1 MDHSEVQFE
10 ALKMALQRTWQ
21 DGPGALPQFWY
32 VGAPSGLGKSHLLRA
47 VREAE
52 HRQVAVTL
60 PGMLPALTGALHEPL
75 SAGRQAA
82 LVPVW
87 RAARPDLNWPALAG
101 APRDVPESEVLDA
114 LTGTLC
120 RAAQAQGGWMLIVD
134 EAERATPDDLR
145 VLQACWRA
153 VCLHGAPVLVI
164 AAGQDP
170 QPDWLRDI
178 HLTASLTPGAAV
190 HVRSLGPLDGP
201 GMQAF
206 VRASLGPADA
216 QYPDWL
222 LGRSG
227 GHPLWAAQLTSH
239 LRAGGAL
246 RPEAGVWTFTPPP
259 LDTLPGSLEALLRSR
274 WTALRTGEAGDD
286 VLDLLALAQAPVPL
300 ADLQAMTSLDQDALR
315 RLIARL
321 QGQGA
326 VHAALASGTVTLSL
340 THPSLREVGR
350 QALLPG
356 QEARLLGLLITR
368 SADPHLRAR
377 YARQGAH
384 PDAGALTATA
394 LAAARLVQAPALI
407 AEHAGA
413 LLAVEPGGDHPAL
426 LKDLGLA
433 QARLGAHRDA
443 AQSLAQLGGQD
454 AEVTEAHVNALMNLG
469 EYQAGLDLLDGWPA
483 PLPAALEV
491 RRARLYLH
499 LGRMDDV
506 LPVLDALLTLP
517 DVNLTQMHL
526 ARAHHA
532 LLAHDAP
539 RLGQEAGQAL
549 QHARNDTER
558 ADALNYAAL
567 AQSWLG
573 EFDAAQAAYAQC
585 LTLLRRTGREAS
597 MQAVYGNLAN
607 LHLTAS
613 RYRDAQEAQA
623 TCLTLARAGGTP
635 LIEMN
640 ATGALGMT
648 LVMLGDERGLPNVQA
663 WQAHYQA
670 HVPAGAPYVTLHAA
684 NAHALF
690 GHHEQAAAYLDL
702 FEESSV
708 TSMGYGPLT
717 LAQVYLMLG
726 RTGDARR
733 VLQTAPAYTGDP
745 VGALQRP
752 LVEAQVLAVTGAY
765 EEAERILHEYRAH
778 PQMTRFPSIQ
788 AEYDWL
794 LLTTGLRTGKP
805 EQDLRT
811 LGARVLDF
819 LQASG
824 GQGFLRLTDQLFPE
838 DALTRQAYLRTQD
851 DAPTTP
857 FLRTLGHFDLEEN
870 GVFRPWKGRKVR
882 EMLALL
888 LCALV
893 DGERPG
899 VSRETLTATLW
910 PDAGEGPAEA
920 NFRKTLAR
928 LRDALGGAAVIE
940 HGPAGY
946 TLSGLRSDLLLFL
959 QASENQDLSAACAW
973 YGGPF
978 LPGIDLPDVNAVRG
992 ALRERWRAAALHL
1005 VQESPGPQGM
1015 EHLARLLRDDPLD
1028 VQALTL
1034 LAELDWPA
1042 DNEAWRRLCLTL
1054 AQHHER
1060 ELGAPAPELSRVLS
1074 RLAVPRV
1081 RST

>member
-1 MDHSEVQFE
+1 MDHSEVQHE
-10 ALKMALQRTWQ
+10 VLKTALQRTWQ
-21 DGPGALPQFWY
+21 DSPGALPQFWY
-32 VGAPSGLGKSHLLRA
+32 VSAPSGLGKSHLLRA

-60 PGMLPALTGALHEPL
+60 PGLLPALTGAFHEPL
-75 SAGRQAA
+75 SAGRQPA
-82 LVPVW
+82 LVSVW
-87 RAARPDLNWPALAG
+87 RAARPDLKWPALAG
-101 APRDVPESEVLDA
+101 APRDVPETEVLDA

-120 RAAQAQGGWMLIVD
+120 RAAQAQGGWMLVVD

-145 VLQACWRA
+145 LLQACWRA
-153 VCLHGAPVLVI
+153 ACLHGAPVLLIV
-164 AAGQDP
+164 AGQEA
-170 QPDWLRDI
+170 QPAWLRDI
-178 HLTASLTPGAAV
+178 HLTASLTPGAEV
-190 HVRSLGPLDGP
+190 HGRALAPLDGP

-206 VRASLGPADA
+206 VREALGPADA
-216 QYPDWL
+216 HYPAWL
-222 LGRSG
+222 LSRSG
-227 GHPLWAAQLTSH
+227 GHPLWAAQLTGH

-259 LDTLPGSLEALLRSR
+259 LEALPGSLAALLRSR

-286 VLDLLALAQAPVPL
+286 VLDLLAIAQTPVPL
-300 ADLQAMTSLDQDALR
+300 LDLQAMTQRDEDALR
-315 RLIARL
+315 RLIVRL

-326 VHAALASGTVTLSL
+326 VHLGLASGTVTVSL
-340 THPSLREVGR
+340 THPSLGEVGR
-350 QALLPG
+350 QALSAG
-356 QEARLLGLLITR
+356 QEARLLEHLITR
-368 SADPHLRAR
+368 SADPHVRAR
-377 YARQGAH
+377 YARQAAH
-384 PDAGALTATA
+384 PDAGALTSAA
-394 LAAARLVQAPALI
+394 LAAARRVQAPALI

-413 LLAVEPGGDHPAL
+413 LLAMGPGRDHPAL
-426 LKDLGLA
+426 VKDLGLA

-443 AQSLAQLGGQD
+443 VQTLAQLGGQD

-469 EYQAGLDLLDGWPA
+469 EYQAGLTLLDSWPA

-506 LPVLDALLTLP
+506 IPLLDALLTLP
-517 DVNLTQMHL
+517 EVNLAQAHL

-539 RLGQEAGQAL
+539 RLAQEAGQAL
-549 QHARNDTER
+549 THAGNDTER

-573 EFDAAQAAYAQC
+573 EFDAAQAAYAEC

-613 RYRDAQEAQA
+613 RFREAQEAQA

-690 GHHEQAAAYLDL
+690 GHVEQAAAYLDL

-708 TSMGYGPLT
+708 TTMGYGPLT

-726 RTGDARR
+726 RTGDASR
-733 VLQTAPAYTGDP
+733 VLQGAPEYTGDP
-745 VGALQRP
+745 VGELQRP
-752 LVEAQVLAVTGAY
+752 LVEAQILAVTGAY
-765 EEAERILHEYRAH
+765 SAAERVLDQHRAH
-778 PQMTRFPSIQ
+778 PQITRFPSIQ

-805 EQDLRT
+805 EQDLRA
-811 LGARVLDF
+811 LGARVLAF
-819 LQASG
+819 LKASG

-838 DALTRQAYLRTQD
+838 DAGARHAHLRAQD
-851 DAPTTP
+851 EVPTPP
-857 FLRTLGHFDLEEN
+857 FLRTLGHFDLEVN
-870 GVFRPWKGRKVR
+870 GEFKPWKARKVR
-882 EMLALL
+882 ELLALL

-893 DGERPG
+893 DGDRPG
-899 VSRETLTATLW
+899 VSRETLTAALW
-910 PDAGEGPAEA
+910 PDAGEGAAEA

-946 TLSGLRSDLLLFL
+946 TLTGLRSDLLLFL
-959 QASENQDLSAACAW
+959 QASEAQDLSAACAW

-978 LPGIDLPDVNAVRG
+978 LPGIDLPDVNAVRD

-1005 VQESPGPQGM
+1005 AQEVPGPQALDL
-1015 EHLARLLRDDPLD
+1015 LARLLRDDPFD
-1028 VQALTL
+1028 VAALTL
-1034 LAELDWPA
+1034 LAELDWPT
-1042 DNEAWRRLCLTL
+1042 DDEEWRRLCRSL

-1060 ELGAPAPELSRVLS
+1060 ELGAPAPELERALA
-1074 RLAVPRV
+1074 RLAIPRV
-1081 RST
+1081 APA